1 MGLPG
6 GHAEHGLVA
15 VMVFLDH
22 GIMEQNVR
30 ADQRIALQATGSRD
44 HGQ

>member
-6 GHAEHGLVA
+6 EHAERGLVA

-22 GIMEQNVR
+22 GIMGQNVDEV
-30 ADQRIALQATGSRD
+30 AAS
-44 HGQ
+44 

>member
-6 GHAEHGLVA
+6 EHAERGLVA

-22 GIMEQNVR
+22 GIMGQNVGD
-30 ADQRIALQATGSRD
+30 AAASW
-44 HGQ
+44 GQNVGD

>member
-22 GIMEQNVR
+22 GIIGQNVGEVV
-30 ADQRIALQATGSRD
+30 ASW
-44 HGQ
+44 GQNVGA